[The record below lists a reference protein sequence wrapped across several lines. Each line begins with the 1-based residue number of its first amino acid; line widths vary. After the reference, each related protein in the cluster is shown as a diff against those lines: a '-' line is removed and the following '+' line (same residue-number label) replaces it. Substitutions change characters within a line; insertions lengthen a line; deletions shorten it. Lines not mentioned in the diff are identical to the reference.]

1 MYDSAICGDFCTAKC
16 NKFDLTNQNKLE
28 WLHKSILPRLFQSN
42 KVISHVSWIEL
53 RYWNIFPESMTGF
66 EENYIQNFCQYFMKI
81 NKHGL
86 VWLKK
91 EKILKHMSCL
101 WLFLHKNKQTIKKN
115 CQKNHVTFALTNTR
129 KHKACAIASKLIKCL
144 SLNSLNWVFDE
155 K

>member
-1 MYDSAICGDFCTAKC
+1 
-16 NKFDLTNQNKLE
+16 
-28 WLHKSILPRLFQSN
+28 
-42 KVISHVSWIEL
+42 
-53 RYWNIFPESMTGF
+53 MTGF

-91 EKILKHMSCL
+91 EKILKHVSCL
-101 WLFLHKNKQTIKKN
+101 WLFLHKIKQTKKN

-144 SLNSLNWVFDE
+144 SLNSLN
-155 K
+155 